1 VDLVPGGDDV
11 ITSEICRAIAG
22 RRLVELDYNGRRRL
36 IEPYSHGF
44 SSDGREMLVGYQR
57 AGGSDSGQIEGW
69 KALAV
74 ERIERLALVDVSF
87 IPSRVDYRAGSSKNI
102 DELHCEI

>member
-1 VDLVPGGDDV
+1 VDSVRRGDDV
-11 ITSEICRAIAG
+11 ITSEICSAIAR
-22 RRLVELDYNGRRRL
+22 RRLVELVYNGQQRL

-44 SSDGREMLVGYQR
+44 SSDGREMLVGFQR
-57 AGGSDSGQIEGW
+57 AGGSDSGQTEGW

-87 IPSRVDYRAGSSKNI
+87 IPSRDDYRAGSSKNI
-102 DELHCEI
+102 DDRHCEI